1 MSKSSSFQRWPAPL
15 AGPVG
20 ALAAFEPE
28 DVSDFD
34 DDDEVALAD
43 EVVVFDIELEVV
55 EGAEEASACRGGW
68 EDVAGFRGLEGK
80 AAGLDIGWEGLVDSD
95 GFWTGLLPLDD
106 SGGGRGFDACWGRAA
121 EDEEDVGADPRR
133 GLKSI
138 ELKQIDS
145 DCELG
150 YLPGAV
156 AVLVTV
162 CRAGFDA
169 EEADLPGNVLAATSR
184 GLEVVFDDEETLAVC
199 FE

>member
-20 ALAAFEPE
+20 ALAPVEPE

-106 SGGGRGFDACWGRAA
+106 SRGGRGFDACWGRAA

-133 GLKSI
+133 GLKSK
-138 ELKQIDS
+138 ELVQIYS

-150 YLPGAV
+150 YLPGAD
-156 AVLVTV
+156 AVLVAA

-169 EEADLPGNVLAATSR
+169 EEADLPGNVLAATGR

>member
-1 MSKSSSFQRWPAPL
+1 MPNLPLPRGRPISKSSSFQRWPAPL

-20 ALAAFEPE
+20 AAAVEPV

-43 EVVVFDIELEVV
+43 ELVVFDIELEVV

-106 SGGGRGFDACWGRAA
+106 SRGGRGFDA
-121 EDEEDVGADPRR
+121 
-133 GLKSI
+133 
-138 ELKQIDS
+138 
-145 DCELG
+145 
-150 YLPGAV
+150 
-156 AVLVTV
+156 
-162 CRAGFDA
+162 
-169 EEADLPGNVLAATSR
+169 
-184 GLEVVFDDEETLAVC
+184 
-199 FE
+199 